1 MMKNLLLLEE
11 DQEGREALAKVLRK
25 RGFTVRQ
32 ARDEATALAILAA
45 SPPMDMVLAGATER
59 DRSEFLADVRERK
72 PQVPVIF
79 LSDYCGPE
87 ARLRGLAFGAFTMS
101 RSLNFYINMRPVGL
115 HELERLIRIVLGR
128 RHAGRGM
135 ELIAA

>member
-1 MMKNLLLLEE
+1 MKNLLLLEE
-11 DQEGREALAKVLRK
+11 DREGRESLAKVLRK

-32 ARDEATALAILAA
+32 AEDEASALAILGA
-45 SPPMDMVLAGATER
+45 SPPVDVVLAGATER
-59 DRSEFLADVRERK
+59 DRTEFLADVREGSS
-72 PQVPVIF
+72 QVPVIF

-87 ARLRGLAFGAFTMS
+87 SKLRGLAFGAFTMS

-115 HELERLIRIVLGR
+115 HELERLIHIVI
-128 RHAGRGM
+128 GRGHTGRSA

>member
-1 MMKNLLLLEE
+1 MKNLLLLEE

-101 RSLNFYINMRPVGL
+101 RSLNFYQHCPVSKL
-115 HELERLIRIVLGR
+115 H
-128 RHAGRGM
+128 
-135 ELIAA
+135 